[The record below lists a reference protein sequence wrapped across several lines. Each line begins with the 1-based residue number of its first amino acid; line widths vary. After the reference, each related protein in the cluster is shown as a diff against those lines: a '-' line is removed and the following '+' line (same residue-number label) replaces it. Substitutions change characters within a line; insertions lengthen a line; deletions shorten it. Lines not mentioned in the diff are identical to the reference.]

1 MYSLGDQ
8 NNVGD
13 ATFSKFAAIIT
24 TMELLLFMVPDGL
37 ITVSVWFYGNI
48 NWNDSLQAS
57 FSKLFLLI
65 VVSKYGIDFW

>member
-37 ITVSVWFYGNI
+37 ITVSV
-48 NWNDSLQAS
+48 
-57 FSKLFLLI
+57 
-65 VVSKYGIDFW
+65 

>member
-8 NNVGD
+8 SNVGD

-37 ITVSVWFYGNI
+37 ITVSV
-48 NWNDSLQAS
+48 
-57 FSKLFLLI
+57 
-65 VVSKYGIDFW
+65 

>member
-48 NWNDSLQAS
+48 TEMKICKPRFENYFHLS
-57 FSKLFLLI
+57 
-65 VVSKYGIDFW
+65 